1 MRAHGPDRLC
11 NSDCSRCF
19 GKHCLQGETIRRIP
33 ADTAVQRLTE
43 QFEVVESVDYQQCVD
58 PDTTVDNVDK
68 VSPRFLLYSPQDTGI
83 LDKKKPKNPK
93 EARNLSLEI
102 QPNGVVALLKVQN
115 TDFGMVE
122 LIQPMGAGGSI
133 VAIEGLNSD
142 VNTDGGNAFFHQHNS
157 RKL

>member
-1 MRAHGPDRLC
+1 
-11 NSDCSRCF
+11 
-19 GKHCLQGETIRRIP
+19 
-33 ADTAVQRLTE
+33 
-43 QFEVVESVDYQQCVD
+43 
-58 PDTTVDNVDK
+58 VDK